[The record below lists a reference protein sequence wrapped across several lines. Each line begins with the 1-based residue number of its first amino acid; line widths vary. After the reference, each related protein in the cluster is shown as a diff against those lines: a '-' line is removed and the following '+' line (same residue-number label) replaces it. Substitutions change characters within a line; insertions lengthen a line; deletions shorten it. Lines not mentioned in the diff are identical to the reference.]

1 MNTVTKKRTLD
12 ELCALTQLNKRT
24 VRFYIQ
30 QGLVDRPIGEKR
42 GAYYSET
49 HLEQLLTIQKWK
61 EAGLSLERIKE
72 LLKFDQGEHVV
83 PPLRPK
89 QPGSVEVWSHIHIQ
103 DGLEINIQP
112 ERANMTPEQLRSFSQ
127 QVMQLAEQFS
137 ADNKGE

>member
-89 QPGSVEVWSHIHIQ
+89 QAGSVEVWSHIHIQ

-127 QVMQLAEQFS
+127 QVMQLAACRAIQCR
-137 ADNKGE
+137 